1 MKAVKALTLLVLL
14 ALLASVIPACNTAA
28 SVVQYY
34 AKIVKYPTLAYPE
47 PVVIGKALEVRVV
60 LPENVKPSDVSLT
73 ISNPYYG
80 SYALKMSSDPSYSA
94 KWKAWILKFIV
105 SEDVKPGLYD
115 FTLKFSAGGKS
126 YNIVMPHAVWVLEKE
141 PEKLKII
148 VTGDTKTPAGK
159 PYWFEMVAEANL
171 IHPDAFFFDGDEVD
185 RPTMMSAWLYF
196 LQGWLSLQ
204 IPSYAIIGNHEY
216 EKANEAVTWS
226 NIMGYRNYSVTIG
239 KFLILALDSGMD
251 GWVPMSQLQWAE
263 NILKNNPD
271 KVKIMIFHHPLF
283 GYKIRDEKIAEIKV
297 NSIDDFDNL
306 LKKGYIYGSWTNHPK
321 EAKKLFSIILKYGV
335 HLVFTAHTHTDI
347 NNVVVYNGTKYYF
360 ITMSGV
366 PFDVREKDK
375 RGFRLITVYANG
387 SFTANTLT
395 YPPGAPLNK
404 YPNSI
409 PIDSG
414 EGTVPYILGLIDYYY
429 SPSNDGKHH
438 AVSFK
443 AINHLNETFSN
454 IFIEFKLPKD
464 IPISKYKIIPKPPKV
479 EVIETSNY
487 YYLRILNV
495 NLTPN
500 SVVQYTVAA
509 TPDNDKPQIS
519 DKVTITQSKKD
530 PTWFEGVVSV
540 TDKGWGVKDVKVY
553 YSTDGGKSWKEAQ
566 VYDINTPTSLSTGSV
581 VLNFWIKGLTSNA
594 LLNITAID
602 FANHTTFKIFKYAN
616 GEVTT
621 FTTTTTTSSTA
632 TSSPTT
638 TSSSVPTTSSTTIST
653 STTTTTTTT
662 ATTTSTTSTST
673 TSTTTSTTLTSSSTS
688 PTTVQPQTP
697 SGQPLSPAV
706 VIGVGIVAI
715 VIVGVIMYVVLR
727 KSAK

>member
-1 MKAVKALTLLVLL
+1 LKTAEALTTLVLV
-14 ALLASVIPACNTAA
+14 ALLASLVPACNTTA

-47 PVVIGKALEVRVV
+47 PVMVGKDLEIRVALPKNVKLSDISLKILNTYFGSHV
-60 LPENVKPSDVSLT
+60 LKLSSNPSYSARWRAWILRFAVPENVKP
-73 ISNPYYG
+73 
-80 SYALKMSSDPSYSA
+80 
-94 KWKAWILKFIV
+94 
-105 SEDVKPGLYD
+105 GLYN
-115 FTLKFSAGGKS
+115 FTLKFRAGGKN
-126 YNIVMPHAVWVLEKE
+126 YNIVMPHAVWILGEE
-141 PEKLKII
+141 PKKLKII
-148 VTGDTKTPAGK
+148 VTGDTKTPVGR

-185 RPTMMSAWLYF
+185 RPTMASAWLYF
-196 LQGWLSLQ
+196 LEGWLSLQ

-216 EKANEAVTWS
+216 EKANEANIWG
-226 NIMGYRNYSVTIG
+226 NIMGYRNYSVVIG

-251 GWVPMSQLQWAE
+251 GWVPMSQLRWAE

-283 GYKIRDEKIAEIKV
+283 GYKIRDDKIAVIKV
-297 NSIDDFDNL
+297 NSVDDFDNL
-306 LKKGYIYGSWTNHPK
+306 LKKGFIYGSWADHPE

-347 NNVVVYNGTKYYF
+347 NNVVVYNGAKYYF

-443 AINHLNETFSN
+443 AINHLNETFNN

-479 EVIETSNY
+479 EVIETGNY

-509 TPDNDKPQIS
+509 TPDNDKPEIS
-519 DKVTITQSKKD
+519 DKVTITQSKVD
-530 PTWFEGVVSV
+530 PTWFEGVIRV
-540 TDKGWGVKDVKVY
+540 TDKGWGVKDIKVY
-553 YSTDGGKSWKEAQ
+553 YSTDGGKGWKEAQ
-566 VYDINTPTSLSTGSV
+566 VYDINTPASLSSGSV
-581 VLNFWIKGLTSNA
+581 VLDFWIKGLTNNT
-594 LLNITAID
+594 LLNITATD
-602 FANHTTFKIFKYAN
+602 FANHTTFKVFKYAN
-616 GEVTT
+616 GEVTA
-621 FTTTTTTSSTA
+621 FTTTTTSTTTISSTTA
-632 TSSPTT
+632 TSSSTTT
-638 TSSSVPTTSSTTIST
+638 TSGSTTSASTATTITT
-653 STTTTTTTT
+653 STTTTT
-662 ATTTSTTSTST
+662 STTPQT
-673 TSTTTSTTLTSSSTS
+673 TPSTTLTSSSTS
-688 PTTVQPQTP
+688 QTTIQPQTP
-697 SGQPLSPAV
+697 PGQPPSPAV
-706 VIGVGIVAI
+706 VISVGIVAI
-715 VIVGVIMYVVLR
+715 IVVGAIMYIILR
-727 KSAK
+727 KSTK